1 MVLVKIAVLII
12 AFAMAI
18 VSIYLIA
25 RRIKA
30 KPTLPG
36 NVPWIFY
43 LIEKMFG
50 EDDSCSKEVKENELP
65 KAGQWQNKNVRF

>member
-1 MVLVKIAVLII
+1 MVLVKTLVLII

-18 VSIYLIA
+18 ASAYLIA
-25 RRIKA
+25 KRIKA
-30 KPTLPG
+30 KPILPG

-50 EDDSCSKEVKENELP
+50 ENDSSSKEVKENELP
-65 KAGQWQNKNVRF
+65 

>member
-1 MVLVKIAVLII
+1 MILVKIAVLII
-12 AFAMAI
+12 AFVI
-18 VSIYLIA
+18 VTALAYLIA

-30 KPTLPG
+30 KPIVSG

-50 EDDSCSKEVKENELP
+50 ENDSYSKGGERK
-65 KAGQWQNKNVRF
+65 

>member
-1 MVLVKIAVLII
+1 MVLVEIAVLII
-12 AFAMAI
+12 AFAMAM

-25 RRIKA
+25 RRIKV

-50 EDDSCSKEVKENELP
+50 ENDSCSKEVKENEMS
-65 KAGQWQNKNVRF
+65 